1 MILSEK
7 LDLKLNRLKNPITR
21 NNKKSILNKFFDIV
35 GYKDTYD
42 EYDAIKFLEW
52 AEKYYH
58 GSSISQV
65 YQVIKWFYKKF
76 GFDFGDIP
84 TSEIK
89 YDEMTNEP
97 IKREDIIKLIQ
108 AKDEYDP
115 YLKGIVALST
125 TYGTRAKEMKDI
137 QFNDIDIKN
146 KRIFIRTAK
155 SGRDTWRW
163 MLIPDEIIDILKV
176 FKVVSQQKRP
186 SQYIFSAFHKAC
198 HIAGI
203 TNLPKR
209 AGWHMIRRR
218 IIIDL
223 TKTGLPDNVIV
234 RFMRWKRKD
243 AMTNILYRY
252 RSTEP
257 DEELFEE
264 VDKRVF
270 EVHPYLKLWE
280 K

>member
-1 MILSEK
+1 MTLTDK
-7 LDLKLNRLKNPITR
+7 LNLKLNRLKNPVTR
-21 NNKKSILNKFFDIV
+21 NNKKSILNKFFEVI

-42 EYDAIKFLEW
+42 EYDAMKFLEW

-65 YQVIKWFYKKF
+65 YQVVKWFYNKF

-84 TSEIK
+84 ASDIK

-97 IKREDIIKLIQ
+97 IKKEDVIKLIQ
-108 AKDEYDP
+108 ASDEYDP
-115 YLKGIVALST
+115 YLTGLVALST
-125 TYGTRAKEMKDI
+125 TYGTRAKEMQDL

-163 MLIPDEIIDILKV
+163 MLIPDEIIDVLKV
-176 FKVVSQQKRP
+176 FKVLTHQQRKR
-186 SQYIFSAFHKAC
+186 SYIFSAFHKAC
-198 HIAGI
+198 YIAGI
-203 TNLPKR
+203 TSLPKR

-218 IIIDL
+218 LIIDL

-264 VDKRVF
+264 VDKKVF
-270 EVHPYLKLWE
+270 EVHPYLEYWSK
-280 K
+280 

>member
-1 MILSEK
+1 MTLTEK
-7 LDLKLNRLKNPITR
+7 LNLKLNRLKNPVTR
-21 NNKKSILNKFFDIV
+21 NNKKSILNKFFEVV

-42 EYDAIKFLEW
+42 EYDAMKFLEW

-65 YQVIKWFYKKF
+65 YQVVKWFYNKF
-76 GFDFGDIP
+76 GFDFNDIP

-89 YDEMTNEP
+89 YEEMTNEP
-97 IKREDIIKLIQ
+97 IKKEDMIKLIQ
-108 AKDEYDP
+108 ARNEYDP
-115 YLKGIVALST
+115 YIAGLVALST
-125 TYGTRAKEMKDI
+125 TYGTRAKEMKDL
-137 QFNDIDIKN
+137 QFNDIDLDN
-146 KRIFIRTAK
+146 KKIFIRTAK

-163 MLIPDEIIDILKV
+163 MLIPDEIIDVLKIFKILTNQERKTT
-176 FKVVSQQKRP
+176 
-186 SQYIFSAFHKAC
+186 YIFSTFHKAC

-203 TNLPKR
+203 TGLPKR
-209 AGWHMIRRR
+209 SGWHMIRRR

-223 TKTGLPDNVIV
+223 TKTGLSDNVIV

-264 VDKRVF
+264 VDKKVF
-270 EVHPYLKLWE
+270 EVHPFLEYWV
-280 K
+280 